1 MDAAQYE
8 REEVITGQ
16 RDLAG
21 PSAWS
26 LVAMGLAGEAGE
38 AIDLLKKAI
47 HHRAKP
53 LDRDKYMKE
62 LGDVLWYVALGL
74 RLGGWSFADAAG
86 SSLYARDTR
95 EMDTSRLAFQLARGV
110 GKVVEIIDEHIYEDR
125 PLFSVL
131 ERHFMGIVEVVRV
144 SAERQGFTL
153 EDVMQA
159 NVEKLRARHPNGWSP
174 ESQAAKADEA
184 AGE

>member
-62 LGDVLWYVALGL
+62 LGDVLWYAALGL
-74 RLGGWSFADAAG
+74 RLGGWSFAEAANRPEYVAHVRTWG
-86 SSLYARDTR
+86 P
-95 EMDTSRLAFQLARGV
+95 ERLAFELSTGV
-110 GKVVEIIDEHIYEDR
+110 GEVCRLIGGHIYKGRELSSYLR
-125 PLFSVL
+125 ECLVAVVTLVRALS
-131 ERHFMGIVEVVRV
+131 ER
-144 SAERQGFTL
+144 AGFVL

-184 AGE
+184 SR

>member
-8 REEVITGQ
+8 REEVIIGQ

-21 PSAWS
+21 HSAWS
-26 LVAMGLAGEAGE
+26 LTAMGLAGEAGE

-62 LGDVLWYVALGL
+62 LGDVLWYAALGL
-74 RLGGWSFADAAG
+74 RLGEWSFAEAASRTEYLANVRALG
-86 SSLYARDTR
+86 A
-95 EMDTSRLAFQLARGV
+95 ERLAFQLSGGV
-110 GKVVEIIDEHIYEDR
+110 GEICRLIDDHIYKGK
-125 PLFSVL
+125 PLSVYL
-131 ERHFMGIVEVVRV
+131 RECLIAVVTLVRAMSER
-144 SAERQGFTL
+144 AGFVF

-184 AGE
+184 PRG